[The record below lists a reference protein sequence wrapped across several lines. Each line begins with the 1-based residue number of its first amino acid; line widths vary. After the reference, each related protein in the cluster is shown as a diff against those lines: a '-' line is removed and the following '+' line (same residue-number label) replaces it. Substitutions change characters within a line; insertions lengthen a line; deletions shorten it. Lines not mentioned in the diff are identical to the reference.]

1 MTGSSKTFIVGNRLN
16 GGGRGVFKTED
27 ASLPATGGDGI
38 GTLLDM
44 IGRNLSGFV
53 RLYIV

>member
-1 MTGSSKTFIVGNRLN
+1 MTGSSKTLIVGNRLN
-16 GGGRGVFKTED
+16 GGGRGVFETED

-53 RLYIV
+53 RVYIV